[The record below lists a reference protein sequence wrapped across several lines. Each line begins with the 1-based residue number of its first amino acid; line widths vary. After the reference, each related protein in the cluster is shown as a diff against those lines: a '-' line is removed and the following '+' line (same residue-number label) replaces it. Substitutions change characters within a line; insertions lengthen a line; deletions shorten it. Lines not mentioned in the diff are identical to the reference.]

1 MQILVFC
8 LFQTI
13 TPMFSSLPVGIYWI
27 EENLEKGSL
36 IGQLSGTISA
46 EKSKVKYRTYTNLA
60 QNRAAQFFHVD
71 PNEGNIYA
79 AQQIDRELLCEDPR
93 VEGHGG
99 DRRMI
104 RNRRSIVTQ
113 SRNTTDFQLS
123 QVHHVATP
131 ADQLRPGRAAEAF
144 TNHLE
149 STMCHVDFQVHIA
162 VVFMDGT
169 TESGLQDV
177 QIMVAD
183 VNDNVP
189 QFYSTEIVLQVLE
202 SSPIDA
208 ELRLPHAMDS
218 DSGVYGVTDY
228 RMLRPHMEGKNSCES
243 MSHPETSLMNQ
254 MDGGP
259 VHPSVFNTIL
269 DSPNYVPFAGDYF
282 VLQTQKESDGI
293 IKPIIRQIRPLDREL
308 TQRLYFCLIAED
320 GGGNRGL
327 LSVTIELLDAND
339 NIPQWQGLPYKVSIP
354 ECEHGHPSAYINDG
368 SSTQLSSGGLRLIF
382 TLQATDR
389 DIGRNGLITYRYA
402 GTNSLHVA
410 RRFESKLPT
419 VIVRENQVLLVSKL
433 DFETLRKFWIP
444 VEAVD
449 GGGLVNFT
457 EIEVTVEDCNDHAPT
472 VNVIALTTKR
482 SLHSI
487 ANNSR
492 SLLSDHVFIEVTE
505 EDRQRIDLATVM
517 AHDMDEQDSELVT
530 CRLETRNIRSEFDFT
545 SYFSMEPVNSDHSGR
560 LGSIKQGTE
569 RSSNKPTMFTLYKR
583 EGVALDRELI
593 PSIAL
598 SVLCTDNSLLK
609 THETRKLLYVRVRDI
624 NDNAPRFTTSPRSEK
639 VGPFVTQ
646 VIHAVENEPFGSLV
660 GSVYATDADENMNAK
675 LNYAFIDPTDLT
687 NVSEPYASLINGL
700 ELFQL
705 DRATGK
711 LFTHVS
717 LDREQNTSFVFYVR
731 VTDEGI
737 PPLSSTV
744 RLHIIVTDVNDS
756 PPKFLTTPNM
766 NGRIVFIV
774 NESVG
779 QNQVHGRLIGQLE
792 AEDEDDGANK
802 SIHFEF
808 IEDSLIP
815 VGIPTNYRVTAQGR
829 IYADGLMDREQCS
842 QHQFTVRAIDGGPVG
857 QRLSATAIVNVQLMD
872 INDSPPYFIEPS
884 SRGNNGIPSDVINI
898 SVNLPPGSVL
908 YHIQAR
914 DDDEKKNTKL
924 KFMLRAATFLSDYFA
939 LRPVASHTTDSG
951 DVAEA
956 NTELILT
963 HSLNQPPSMLSLHQS
978 SNSSQVYNYV
988 STQPRE
994 YFVYIIVKDSEFE
1007 PSHSCTARLKI
1018 HVYYDVHTP
1027 GRLIQTDKMQTMNTS
1042 LKVNVNQRTNTL
1054 HSPTINDYDE
1064 IDSEKD
1070 HTKQKHY
1077 KAASMTVILVMA
1089 IVIICI
1095 FLGVFCFV
1103 AFLYLRGTTH
1113 SRTEQMPNSANYL
1126 NDNAASKS
1134 EIIVDTSL
1142 PAGTLQDDNI
1152 SACEQAVYWELMN
1165 QRGE

>member
-1 MQILVFC
+1 MQIFVFC

-13 TPMFSSLPVGIYWI
+13 TLIFSSLPVGIYWI

-36 IGQLSGTISA
+36 IGQLSNTLSA
-46 EKSKVKYRTYTNLA
+46 EQSKVKYRTYTSLA
-60 QNRAAQFFHVD
+60 QNRASQFFHVD
-71 PNEGNIYA
+71 SNEGNIYA

-93 VEGHGG
+93 VEGHGT

-104 RNRRSIVTQ
+104 RSRRSVMTK
-113 SRNTTDFQLS
+113 SGNTTVVEPS
-123 QVHHVATP
+123 QTHHVTAFT
-131 ADQLRPGRAAEAF
+131 DQLRPGRAADVF

-162 VVFMDGT
+162 FVFMDGT

-177 QIMVAD
+177 QIMIAD

-228 RMLRPHMEGKNSCES
+228 RMLRPNVEGKNSCES
-243 MSHPETSLMNQ
+243 VSHPETSLMNPA
-254 MDGGP
+254 DSGP
-259 VHPSVFNTIL
+259 AHPSVFSTRL

-282 VLQTQKESDGI
+282 VLQTYKQSDGF
-293 IKPIIRQIRPLDREL
+293 IKPFIRQIRPLDREL
-308 TQRLYFCLIAED
+308 TEKLYFCLIAED
-320 GGGNRGL
+320 GDGNRGL
-327 LSVTIELLDAND
+327 LSVTLELLDAND

-354 ECEHGHPSAYINDG
+354 ECEYNHPSAYINNGG
-368 SSTQLSSGGLRLIF
+368 SNQLSSGGLRLIF

-389 DIGRNGLITYRYA
+389 DIGRNGHITYRYA
-402 GTNSLHVA
+402 GSNSLHVA
-410 RRFESKLPT
+410 RKFESKLPT

-457 EIEVTVEDCNDHAPT
+457 EIEVTVEDCNDHTPS
-472 VNVIALTTKR
+472 VNVIALNTKR
-482 SLHSI
+482 SLNFA

-492 SLLSDHVFIEVTE
+492 SLLPEHVFVEVLE

-517 AHDMDEQDSELVT
+517 AHDMDEQDSGLVT
-530 CRLETRNIRSEFDFT
+530 CRLETRNTRSEFDFT
-545 SYFSMEPVNSDHSGR
+545 NYFSMEPVNSDQSSR
-560 LGSIKQGTE
+560 ISSIKLGTE
-569 RSSNKPTMFTLYKR
+569 RSSNKPSMFTLYKR

-598 SVLCTDNSLLK
+598 SILCTDNSLLK

-624 NDNAPRFTTSPRSEK
+624 NDNAPRFTSSSQSEK

-646 VIHAVENEPFGSLV
+646 IIHAVENEPFGSLV
-660 GSVYATDADENMNAK
+660 GSVHATDADENMNAR
-675 LNYAFIDPTDLT
+675 LNYAFLNPTDLV
-687 NVSEPYASLINGL
+687 NVSESHTSLINGL

-711 LFTHVS
+711 LFTRVS

-744 RLHIIVTDVNDS
+744 RLHVMVTDVNDS

-792 AEDEDDGANK
+792 AEDADDGANK

-808 IEDSLIP
+808 IEDSLTP

-829 IYADGLMDREQCS
+829 IYADGVMDREQCS

-857 QRLSATAIVNVQLMD
+857 QRLSSTAIVNVQLMD

-884 SRGNNGIPSDVINI
+884 SKESNGIPSDVINI

-924 KFMLRAATFLSDYFA
+924 RFVLRAATFLSEYFA
-939 LRPVASHTTDSG
+939 LRPVASHTADN
-951 DVAEA
+951 DEVAEA

-963 HSLNQPPSMLSLHQS
+963 HTLSQPPSIRS
-978 SNSSQVYNYV
+978 SNGSQLY
-988 STQPRE
+988 SHISAQPRE
-994 YFVYIIVKDSEFE
+994 YFVYIIAKDSEFE

-1018 HVYYDVHTP
+1018 HVYHDVHTP
-1027 GRLIQTDKMQTMNTS
+1027 GRLMQTEKMQNTNTS
-1042 LKVNVNQRTNTL
+1042 LKANLNQRTNTFHL
-1054 HSPTINDYDE
+1054 PIISEYDE
-1064 IDSEKD
+1064 VDSEKD
-1070 HTKQKHY
+1070 HTRQRQY
-1077 KAASMTVILVMA
+1077 KTASMTVILVMA

-1103 AFLYLRGTTH
+1103 AFLYLRGTPH
-1113 SRTEQMPNSANYL
+1113 SRTEQISTSANYM
-1126 NDNAASKS
+1126 NDNAAGKC
-1134 EIIVDTSL
+1134 EVIVDASL
-1142 PAGTLQDDNI
+1142 PAGTLQDDTI